1 MWLLEITSPQT
12 LYLLDSSSLRLVPT
26 AFVDSIALLG
36 AEEQVLLTCFFFK
49 FYFYFFIFCK
59 YFHTISCM
67 TPLFLFGKI
76 TKQQYTYARHLKTI
90 AVALEHKVKHV
101 PMYAVAYRGPWKL
114 IWNGFNDGSTAPPPH
129 CCLSMLFLRLNVHL
143 YIEIRW
149 MPGFCIPLVCLYASL
164 GTNVFFLHARSC
176 VCGKVQS
183 CHYFITNFNT
193 EC

>member
-114 IWNGFNDGSTAPPPH
+114 IWNGFNDGSTAPPPPL
-129 CCLSMLFLRLNVHL
+129 LSFNALFETECPPL
-143 YIEIRW
+143 YRDS
-149 MPGFCIPLVCLYASL
+149 MDARVLHPVGVLVCFSWYQRIFPSRAVVRVWQ
-164 GTNVFFLHARSC
+164 GTILPLFYYKF
-176 VCGKVQS
+176 
-183 CHYFITNFNT
+183 
-193 EC
+193 